1 MYDDIKT
8 ACLYVRYSSANQT
21 EQSIEGQIR
30 VCRDFCDRHG
40 IRIVEIYADRAT
52 SASKDIEKRVNFL
65 KMIKDSEKHNFEAVI
80 VYKLDRFSRSRY
92 DMANFKYRLRKNG
105 VQLISATE
113 NISNDPEG
121 IILESVLEGMAE
133 FYSAELSQKINRG
146 LRESAFKHN
155 SLGGQIPLGYK
166 TEGKKLVIDEE
177 TAPIIREA
185 FSMYAEGHSVA
196 EICRLFNAKGY
207 KTSKGARFGKSS
219 FSKIFRNER
228 YIGVYQFHD
237 YRAEDVIPAIID
249 KKTFDQV
256 QARLKTNGKAP
267 GRNKAQVI
275 YLLTGKL
282 YCGHCG
288 SHMNASSNT
297 SGYYYYQCYGKKNL
311 HKDCSKKNLRKD
323 FIEGIVVRD
332 AMSLLTDEN
341 IDEIATG
348 YKTSKG
354 ARFGK
359 SSFSKIFRNERYIGV
374 YQFHDYRAEDVIPAI
389 IDKKTFDQVQA
400 RLKTNG
406 KAPGRNKAQVIYLLT
421 GKLYCGHCGS
431 HMNASSNTSGYYYY
445 QCYGKKNLH
454 KDCSKK
460 NLRKD
465 FIEGIVVR
473 DAMSLLTD
481 ENIDEIATIAV
492 RTNNREVESTTNI
505 PALRDRL
512 HETRVSLT
520 NLTKAIESGLAPEA
534 LVKRMVELEKEQKVI
549 EAELKNEEKDVVHL
563 EKAQVVYW
571 LEQFKQGDIDDDD
584 FRRLLIDLFVHSVTV
599 WDEEDDY
606 FKITIGYNL
615 TSLENKTYRL
625 TKGGTSSDFALNPP
639 VCQNNNSVQVQ

>member
-1 MYDDIKT
+1 MYNDIKT

-21 EQSIEGQIR
+21 EQSIEGQTR
-30 VCRDFCDRHG
+30 VCRDFCERHG

-52 SASKDIEKRVNFL
+52 SASKDIEKRVEFL
-65 KMIKDSEKHNFEAVI
+65 KMIKDAEKHNFDAVI

-92 DMANFKYRLRKNG
+92 DMANFKYKLKRNG

-323 FIEGIVVRD
+323 FIE
-332 AMSLLTDEN
+332 
-341 IDEIATG
+341 
-348 YKTSKG
+348 
-354 ARFGK
+354 
-359 SSFSKIFRNERYIGV
+359 
-374 YQFHDYRAEDVIPAI
+374 DV
-389 IDKKTFDQVQA
+389 
-400 RLKTNG
+400 
-406 KAPGRNKAQVIYLLT
+406 
-421 GKLYCGHCGS
+421 
-431 HMNASSNTSGYYYY
+431 
-445 QCYGKKNLH
+445 
-454 KDCSKK
+454 
-460 NLRKD
+460 
-465 FIEGIVVR
+465 VVR

-505 PALRDRL
+505 PALRSRL
-512 HETRVSLT
+512 HETKVSLT
-520 NLTKAIESGLAPEA
+520 NLTKAIENGLAPEA
-534 LVKRMVELEKEQKVI
+534 LIKRMVELEREQKVI

-571 LEQFKQGDIDDDD
+571 LEQFKQGDIEDDD
-584 FRRLLIDLFVHSVTV
+584 FRRLLIDLFIHSVTV
-599 WDEEDDY
+599 WDEEDDH
-606 FKITIGYNL
+606 FKITIAYNL

-625 TKGGTSSDFALNPP
+625 TKGGTSSDFALNTCGLKSNPIIQGTLMFHTLLCP
-639 VCQNNNSVQVQ
+639 AEPLKRGRKPLKREF

>member
-267 GRNKAQVI
+267 GRNKAQV
-275 YLLTGKL
+275 
-282 YCGHCG
+282 
-288 SHMNASSNT
+288 
-297 SGYYYYQCYGKKNL
+297 
-311 HKDCSKKNLRKD
+311 
-323 FIEGIVVRD
+323 
-332 AMSLLTDEN
+332 
-341 IDEIATG
+341 
-348 YKTSKG
+348 
-354 ARFGK
+354 
-359 SSFSKIFRNERYIGV
+359 
-374 YQFHDYRAEDVIPAI
+374 
-389 IDKKTFDQVQA
+389 
-400 RLKTNG
+400 
-406 KAPGRNKAQVIYLLT
+406 
-421 GKLYCGHCGS
+421 
-431 HMNASSNTSGYYYY
+431 
-445 QCYGKKNLH
+445 
-454 KDCSKK
+454 
-460 NLRKD
+460 
-465 FIEGIVVR
+465 
-473 DAMSLLTD
+473 
-481 ENIDEIATIAV
+481 
-492 RTNNREVESTTNI
+492 
-505 PALRDRL
+505 
-512 HETRVSLT
+512 
-520 NLTKAIESGLAPEA
+520 
-534 LVKRMVELEKEQKVI
+534 
-549 EAELKNEEKDVVHL
+549 
-563 EKAQVVYW
+563 VYW

-599 WDEEDDY
+599 WDEEDDH

-639 VCQNNNSVQVQ
+639 VLESNPIIHGTLMFHTVLCAAEPLKRGRKPIIREF